1 MIIFSTKP
9 QLDKDLSGRLDLSEL
24 KSALD
29 VVGIKIPQW
38 QVRQMIDDM
47 EKGKGPVPSS
57 ARKTRELTFKEFEQ
71 LCSDLKSKDVAL
83 TFKSQVS
90 KRENLQTL
98 GGMSE
103 ASSAGTTHSVRHE
116 EQVAFSDW
124 INSNLSRDPD
134 LKHLLPIDSEGK
146 SLYEKVKDG
155 ILLW

>member
-1 MIIFSTKP
+1 MML
-9 QLDKDLSGRLDLSEL
+9 QLEKDGTLDLSEL

-47 EKGKGPVPSS
+47 EKGKGPVPATS
-57 ARKTRELTFKEFEQ
+57 RKTGVLNINEFEK
-71 LCSDLKSKDVAL
+71 LCSELKQKDVAL
-83 TFKSQVS
+83 SFKKHVS

-103 ASSAGTTHSVRHE
+103 ASSEGTTHSVRHE

-124 INSNLSRDPD
+124 INR
-134 LKHLLPIDSEGK
+134 
-146 SLYEKVKDG
+146 
-155 ILLW
+155 